1 MQASLS
7 MRVQSEGMKVAHAGC
22 IRVALSLICETFL
35 RHELA
40 SQIAPGS
47 RPPAVPKLGLN
58 VALSS
63 SSIPVGEPASLASYA
78 FPSDV
83 ESAHPS
89 TDIIHRP

>member
-1 MQASLS
+1 MNAHSASNSIL
-7 MRVQSEGMKVAHAGC
+7 HAGC
-22 IRVALSLICETFL
+22 CQVALPLTCKIILL
-35 RHELA
+35 RRHLS
-40 SQIAPGS
+40 SQAAPGS

-58 VALSS
+58 VALGNT
-63 SSIPVGEPASLASYA
+63 SIPMGKPASLASYA

>member
-1 MQASLS
+1 M
-7 MRVQSEGMKVAHAGC
+7 
-22 IRVALSLICETFL
+22 ALPLTCKIILL
-35 RHELA
+35 RHRLSVQA
-40 SQIAPGS
+40 APGN

-58 VALSS
+58 VALGN
-63 SSIPVGEPASLASYA
+63 SSIPTGEPASLASYA